1 MHQREVELLQAQ
13 RSYCLCRLNSGE
25 RFMSNKVFICRT
37 TIANNQNLHENK
49 PVIVL
54 QEDGEIKF
62 KAHRIK
68 INGPCEIIYDKELP
82 VEYHDTALSTKSRAV
97 RCWIETESE
106 VIKIK

>member
-1 MHQREVELLQAQ
+1 
-13 RSYCLCRLNSGE
+13 
-25 RFMSNKVFICRT
+25 MSNKIFICRT

-68 INGPCEIIYDKELP
+68 INGPCEIIYDRASP
-82 VEYHDTALSTKSRAV
+82 VEYYDLELSTKKPSV
-97 RCWIETESE
+97 VTCWIETESE
-106 VIKIK
+106 VIQIK